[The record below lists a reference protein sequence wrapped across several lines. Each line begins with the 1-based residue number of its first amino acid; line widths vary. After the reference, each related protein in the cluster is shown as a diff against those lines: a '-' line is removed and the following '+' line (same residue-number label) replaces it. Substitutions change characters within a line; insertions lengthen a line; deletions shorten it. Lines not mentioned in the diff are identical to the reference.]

1 MSDED
6 VVFLSIRELGAL
18 IRKRQISPVDLAKQ
32 YLSRSEKLGPK
43 YNAYVNLTSEL
54 ALKQARAAEQELA
67 SGHDR
72 GPLHGI
78 PYAAKDLVA
87 VPGYSTTWGARPFRE
102 QKFDYN
108 ATVIEKLN
116 AAGAVLIGKAAMI
129 ELAGGLGY
137 TNGFASF
144 TGPARNPWN
153 TKYWTCGS
161 SSGSGA
167 IVAAALAPF
176 TLGSDTRGSILCPAS
191 HCGISGLR
199 PSFGRV
205 SRHGAMAIAWTMDK
219 LGPMC
224 RTADDCGLVL
234 SAIAGH
240 DPKDCDSLP
249 QHLAAFS
256 YSESGSRQLRIGKI
270 TNAWRKLPADLEK
283 IVDAALHV
291 LEQHGATVRDVRIP
305 EGAYEEAAELTILI
319 EAASSFQNLIKS
331 GKCAELDDPL
341 GRVNGYPSME
351 FSANDYLQ
359 VQRVR
364 RFLQANVDKLFD
376 EFDVLTTAAQD
387 GAASLLHE
395 PQQKTRTPP
404 RPRRDLRPTPTPE
417 PDGVSSLCG
426 LPAISVP
433 CGFND
438 KKLPYGIVF
447 MGRALQ
453 DQQVIAA
460 AHLFQQHTDWHKQ
473 RPPDTTLDIK
483 SSSVRVS
490 SGALGE

>member
-1 MSDED
+1 MSDD
-6 VVFLSIRELGAL
+6 LLFLSIRELGIL
-18 IRKRQISPVDLAKQ
+18 IRKRQISPLDLARQ
-32 YLSRSEKLGPK
+32 YLSRSEKLAPK
-43 YNAYVNLTSEL
+43 YNAYINLTSEL
-54 ALKQARAAEQELA
+54 ALKQAKAAEEELTA
-67 SGHDR
+67 GHDR

-87 VPGYSTTWGARPFRE
+87 VAGYPTTWGARPFRE

-108 ATVIEKLN
+108 AAVIEKLE

-153 TKYWTCGS
+153 TDYWTCGS

-176 TLGSDTRGSILCPAS
+176 ALGSDTRGSILCPSS

-205 SRHGAMAIAWTMDK
+205 SRYGAMAIAWTMDK

-224 RTADDCGLVL
+224 RSAEDCGLVL

-240 DPKDCDSLP
+240 DARDYNSLP
-249 QHLAAFS
+249 ERLAAFS
-256 YSESGSRQLRIGKI
+256 YSESGSRPLRIGKI

-283 IVDAALHV
+283 SVDDAIDL
-291 LEQHGATVRDVRIP
+291 LERHGATVREVRIP
-305 EGAYEEAAELTILI
+305 DGAYEEVAELTILI
-319 EAASSFQNLIKS
+319 EAASSFEELIKS

-341 GRVNGYPSME
+341 GRVNGYASMQ

-364 RFLQANVDKLFD
+364 TFLQANVDKLFD
-376 EFDVLTTAAQD
+376 QFDVLTTAAQD

-395 PQQKTRTPP
+395 PPPMAATPP
-404 RPRRDLRPTPTPE
+404 RARREPRPASTPE

-433 CGFND
+433 CGFSD

-447 MGRALQ
+447 MARSLQ
-453 DQQVIAA
+453 DEKVIAA
-460 AHLFQQHTDWHKQ
+460 AHLFQQHTDWHRQ
-473 RPPDTTLDIK
+473 RPP
-483 SSSVRVS
+483 VP
-490 SGALGE
+490 A

>member
-6 VVFLSIRELGAL
+6 LLFLSIRELGTL
-18 IRKRQISPVDLAKQ
+18 IRKRQISPVDLVQQ
-32 YLSRSEKLGPK
+32 YLARSNKFGQK
-43 YNAYVNLTSEL
+43 YNAYVNLTTEL
-54 ALKQARAAEQELA
+54 ALQSARKAEEELA
-67 SGHDR
+67 SGRDR

-87 VPGYSTTWGARPFRE
+87 VAGYPTTWGARPFRD
-102 QKFDYN
+102 QTFDYN
-108 ATVIEKLN
+108 ATVIEKLS

-153 TKYWTCGS
+153 TDYWTCGS

-176 TLGSDTRGSILCPAS
+176 ALGSDTRGSILCPSS

-205 SRHGAMAIAWTMDK
+205 SRYGAMAIAWTMDK

-234 SAIAGH
+234 SAMAGH
-240 DPKDCDSLP
+240 DAKDYDSLP
-249 QHLAAFS
+249 EHLAAFR
-256 YSESGSRQLRIGKI
+256 YSEASSRPLRIGKI
-270 TNAWRKLPADLEK
+270 TKAWHHLPADLEK
-283 IVDAALHV
+283 AIDAALQV
-291 LEQHGATVRDVRIP
+291 LEQHGATVADVRIP
-305 EGAYEEAAELTILI
+305 DGAYEEAAELTILI
-319 EAASSFQNLIKS
+319 EAASSFQELIKS

-364 RFLQANVDKLFD
+364 RFLQANINKLFD
-376 EFDVLTTAAQD
+376 DFDVLTTAAQD

-395 PQQKTRTPP
+395 PQPNTPAPP
-404 RPRRDLRPTPTPE
+404 RTRRESRPAPTPE

-447 MGRALQ
+447 MGRALH
-453 DQQVIAA
+453 DEQVIAA
-460 AHLFQQHTDWHKQ
+460 AHLFQQHTDWHRK
-473 RPPDTTLDIK
+473 RPPLP
-483 SSSVRVS
+483 R
-490 SGALGE
+490 

>member
-1 MSDED
+1 MIEED
-6 VVFLSIRELGAL
+6 LLYLSIRELGAL
-18 IRKRQISPVDLAKQ
+18 LRKRQISPVDLAQQ
-32 YLSRSEKLGPK
+32 YLSRSQKLGPK
-43 YNAYVNLTSEL
+43 YNAYVNLTTEL
-54 ALKQARAAEQELA
+54 ALKQARRAEEELA
-67 SGHDR
+67 SGRDR

-87 VPGYSTTWGARPFRE
+87 VAGYPTTWGARPFRG
-102 QKFDYN
+102 QIFDYN
-108 ATVIEKLN
+108 ASVIEQLN

-137 TNGFASF
+137 SNGFASF

-153 TKYWTCGS
+153 TDYWTCGS

-176 TLGSDTRGSILCPAS
+176 ALGSDTRGSILCPAS

-205 SRHGAMAIAWTMDK
+205 SRYGAMAIAWTMDK

-224 RTADDCGLVL
+224 RTADDCGIVL

-240 DPKDCDSLP
+240 DPKDFDSLP
-249 QHLAAFS
+249 PDLASFR
-256 YSESGSRQLRIGKI
+256 YSDSGSRQLRIGKI
-270 TNAWRKLPADLEK
+270 TNAWRRLPADLENA
-283 IVDAALHV
+283 IDAALHI
-291 LEQHGATVRDVRIP
+291 LERHGATVSDVRIP
-305 EGAYEEAAELTILI
+305 DGAYEEAAELTILI
-319 EAASSFQNLIKS
+319 EAASSFQELIKS

-341 GRVNGYPSME
+341 GRINGYPSME

-364 RFLQANVDKLFD
+364 RFLQANVDKLFHN
-376 EFDVLTTAAQD
+376 FDVLTTAAQD
-387 GAASLLHE
+387 GAASLLHQPE
-395 PQQKTRTPP
+395 QNTPAPP
-404 RPRRDLRPTPTPE
+404 RVRREPRPAPTPE

-438 KKLPYGIVF
+438 KKLPFGIVF
-447 MGRALQ
+447 MARALH
-453 DQQVIAA
+453 DEQVIAA
-460 AHLFQQHTDWHKQ
+460 AHLFQQHSDWHRQ
-473 RPPDTTLDIK
+473 RP
-483 SSSVRVS
+483 SVS
-490 SGALGE
+490 AP